1 MEQQSLRHKNYHHV
15 WPEELRK
22 LTVRADLAK
31 REWDAI
37 VRAGHKT
44 TETRRI
50 LCARWDIEYSLLCR
64 WLRGS
69 RRLDYRRMP
78 VPPTDPAVLAA
89 SARAAQALLP
99 PFVENADDGPPST
112 SSPPPPPTPQV
123 TTLPPAPRGPGRPP
137 SWPPKSTRPRRIP
150 RPRPQYV
157 VASRIGEAT
166 VGPIGNAWPGDK
178 NALLSES
185 EEAAIILWF
194 RFRLDVAD
202 LVTVPEL
209 VDAANAAISIS
220 ASGGEATDPS
230 SQSSTSTAGTRT
242 AFPPW
247 AQEFMLCRTDLFW
260 STVKYGHYNLKQR
273 PDPDDHSFRNWFFG
287 PHGPEEKTL
296 KPREPFDT
304 VVDADASASTPATGA

>member
-1 MEQQSLRHKNYHHV
+1 MEQQSLRHKNYRRV

-50 LCARWDIEYSLLCR
+50 LCARWDVEYSLLCR

-69 RRLDYRRMP
+69 RRLDYRREP

-89 SARAAQALLP
+89 SARVAQALLP
-99 PFVENADDGPPST
+99 PFIANADNGPPSSPCPRPLPT
-112 SSPPPPPTPQV
+112 SPATPV
-123 TTLPPAPRGPGRPP
+123 PPAPRGPGRPP
-137 SWPPKSTRPRRIP
+137 SWPPRPTRPRRIP
-150 RPRPQYV
+150 RPRPQYL
-157 VASRIGEAT
+157 VASRIGEDTA
-166 VGPIGNAWPGDK
+166 GPVGNAWPGDR

-185 EEAAIILWF
+185 EEAAILLWF
-194 RFRLDVAD
+194 RFRLEVAD

-220 ASGGEATDPS
+220 TNGSEATVPS
-230 SQSSTSTAGTRT
+230 SQSSTTTAGTRA

-260 STVKYGHYNLKQR
+260 STVKYGSHNLKQR

-287 PHGPEEKTL
+287 PYGPEDKTL
-296 KPREPFDT
+296 KPREPFTTVANADT
-304 VVDADASASTPATGA
+304 PVSTPATGA